1 MILDSF
7 CSTIELSAE
16 KEDLVIRLLALLG
29 ELEVDVGD
37 VGHAL
42 EKLGFVEDKG
52 QDERGDED
60 EDERMSFGDKDD
72 TLWRRDLNDS
82 HGKELDKY
90 SRSKADVDEGGEEER
105 EGEVGTIRGSEKQQA
120 FVRQLIRDERR
131 QSKEERERSKALK
144 DSLKAEKRKLY
155 AQQQQQQQQERFLL

>member
-29 ELEVDVGD
+29 ESGVDVSD
-37 VGHAL
+37 VGNAL
-42 EKLGFVEDKG
+42 EKLGF
-52 QDERGDED
+52 
-60 EDERMSFGDKDD
+60 
-72 TLWRRDLNDS
+72 
-82 HGKELDKY
+82 
-90 SRSKADVDEGGEEER
+90 EGGEEER
-105 EGEVGTIRGSEKQQA
+105 EGEVGTLRGSEKQQA
-120 FVRQLIRDERR
+120 FVRQLIREERR

-155 AQQQQQQQQERFLL
+155 AQQQQQQQERFLL